1 MTSQKD
7 LQTAPA
13 LTSAST
19 RRPRRRLI
27 GAMAGLAVAAAL
39 TAAAVPASAQGQAP
53 HPASASASS
62 SHRHYLSP
70 LQVASAYYASYNGDL
85 AAGFDRY
92 ISKDLVLH
100 GFNGPEDREAWIKG
114 DLNIKAGLTGFK
126 MTVLDQI
133 VEGDKVVTRW
143 SFTGVHTGT
152 VFGIPASGR
161 QVTLSGI
168 SIDRVIHGQSVEHWS
183 EGNFGR
189 FLDELRGDTPPD
201 TATPSAK

>member
-1 MTSQKD
+1 MFFSKTREAVSTSG
-7 LQTAPA
+7 A
-13 LTSAST
+13 TSAST
-19 RRPRRRLI
+19 RRRKVI
-27 GAMAGLAVAAAL
+27 GTAAGIVAVAL
-39 TAAAVPASAQGQAP
+39 TAVAVPAAAQSQGS
-53 HPASASASS
+53 HTGSS
-62 SHRHYLSP
+62 SHSRHHYLSP
-70 LQVASAYYASYNGDL
+70 LQVTSAYYASYNGDL

-100 GFNGPEDREAWIKG
+100 GFNGPESREDWING

-143 SFTGVHTGT
+143 SFAGRHTGT

-161 QVTLSGI
+161 EVQLSGI

-183 EGNFGR
+183 EGNFGV
-189 FLDELRGDTPPD
+189 FLDELRAETPPG
-201 TATPSAK
+201 TVHPSTK

>member
-1 MTSQKD
+1 MIFTK
-7 LQTAPA
+7 TREAVAAPA
-13 LTSAST
+13 VTATASAG
-19 RRPRRRLI
+19 RKKVL
-27 GAMAGLAVAAAL
+27 GVVAGLAVAGAL
-39 TAAAVPASAQGQAP
+39 TAVAVPAAAQSPAP
-53 HPASASASS
+53 HAASS
-62 SHRHYLSP
+62 GHSAHHHYLSP

-100 GFNGPEDREAWIKG
+100 GFNGPENRDDWING

-143 SFTGVHTGT
+143 SFAGRHTGT

-161 QVTLSGI
+161 DVQLSGI
-168 SIDRVIHGQSVEHWS
+168 SIDRVIRGQSVEHWS
-183 EGNFGR
+183 EGNFGV
-189 FLDELRGDTPPD
+189 FLDELRGQTPPG
-201 TATPSAK
+201 TVHSSTK

>member
-1 MTSQKD
+1 MPYQQD
-7 LQTAPA
+7 PE
-13 LTSAST
+13 SASDLT
-19 RRPRRRLI
+19 YASPRRSRKKL
-27 GAMAGLAVAAAL
+27 GAVTGLAVAAAL
-39 TAAAVPASAQGQAP
+39 AAVAVPASAQDQAP
-53 HPASASASS
+53 RPAASS
-62 SHRHYLSP
+62 EASQGRHLSP
-70 LQVASAYYASYNGDL
+70 LQVTSAFYASYNGDL

-92 ISKDLVLH
+92 ISKNLVLH
-100 GFNGPEDREAWIKG
+100 GFNGPEDREAWLQG

-161 QVTLSGI
+161 EVTLSGI

-189 FLDELRGDTPPD
+189 FLDELRADTPPE
-201 TATPSAK
+201 TVTPSAK

>member
-1 MTSQKD
+1 VT
-7 LQTAPA
+7 
-13 LTSAST
+13 
-19 RRPRRRLI
+19 
-27 GAMAGLAVAAAL
+27 GLAVAAAL
-39 TAAAVPASAQGQAP
+39 TATAVPAMAQSQDSHKAPSGHSAQ
-53 HPASASASS
+53 H
-62 SHRHYLSP
+62 HYLSP
-70 LQVASAYYASYNGDL
+70 LQVTSAYYASYNGDL

-100 GFNGPEDREAWIKG
+100 GFNGPEQREDWIKG
-114 DLNIKAGLTGFK
+114 DLNIKAGLKGFK

-143 SFTGVHTGT
+143 SFEGVHTGT

-161 QVTLSGI
+161 DVTLSGI

-189 FLDELRGDTPPD
+189 FLDELRGE
-201 TATPSAK
+201 TAPGSAIPSTK